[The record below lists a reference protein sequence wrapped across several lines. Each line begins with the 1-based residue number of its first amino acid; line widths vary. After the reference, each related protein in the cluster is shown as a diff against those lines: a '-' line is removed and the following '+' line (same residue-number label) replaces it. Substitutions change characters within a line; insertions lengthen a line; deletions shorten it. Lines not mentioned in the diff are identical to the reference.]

1 MQNSKKSIRY
11 RFSALFIALCAL
23 FAFLSFPLGTM
34 AASAREVGEST
45 PEARTLAKATV
56 APTLSAVRS
65 KRTTDYVSY
74 PITLWGKATGTKAL
88 MINGTLYIP
97 MNSFAESVGA
107 KVKYDTAS
115 KTLTVSAN
123 GLYLTVSDGAYVTY
137 VNDRPFFSGQNSAV
151 MSDGRTYVPISSVMK
166 AFGLNYTHTSRG
178 VFVSGTFT
186 PPMHASRFYRE
197 DEVLW
202 LSRIISAES
211 KGEPLLGQIA
221 VGSVVMNRVA
231 SKDYPNTI
239 YSVIF
244 DRKYG
249 VQFSPILD
257 GSIYG
262 TPTYNCTLAAKI
274 CLEGVR
280 VGDGALFF
288 LRPEASSSLWIPT
301 TRKFL
306 FSIGNHDFYA

>member
-1 MQNSKKSIRY
+1 MQEKKKGRLKACASIILACVI
-11 RFSALFIALCAL
+11 FTL
-23 FAFLSFPLGTM
+23 LSFPLGI
-34 AASAREVGEST
+34 SAKD
-45 PEARTLAKATV
+45 AKALEIEQAAEEKAATSTV
-56 APTLSAVRS
+56 EPTLSTVRS
-65 KRTTDYVSY
+65 KTISDYASY
-74 PITLWGKATGTKAL
+74 PITLWGKTVGGRAL
-88 MINGTLYIP
+88 LINGTIYIP
-97 MNSFAESVGA
+97 MRSFSEAAGA
-107 KVKYDTAS
+107 KVSYSSAS
-115 KTLTVSAN
+115 RTLTVSMG
-123 GLYLTVSDGAYVTY
+123 GLYLTVSDGSFVTY
-137 VNDRPFFSGQNSAV
+137 VNDRAFFTGQNSV
-151 MSDGRTYVPISSVMK
+151 IMSDGRMYMPINTVMK
-166 AFGLNYTHTSRG
+166 AFGLSYRHSSSGIT
-178 VFVSGTFT
+178 VSGNVT
-186 PPMHASRFYRE
+186 PPLHASKFYRD

-221 VGSVVMNRVA
+221 VGSVVMNRVT
-231 SKDYPNTI
+231 SEYYPNTI

-262 TPTYNCTLAAKI
+262 APSYNSTLAAKI

-280 VGDGALFF
+280 VGEDALFF